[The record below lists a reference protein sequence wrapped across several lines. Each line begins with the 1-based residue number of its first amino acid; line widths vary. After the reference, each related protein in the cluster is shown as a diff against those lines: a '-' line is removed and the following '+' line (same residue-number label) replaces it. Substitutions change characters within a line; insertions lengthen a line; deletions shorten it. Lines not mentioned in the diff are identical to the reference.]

1 MADNQETRIAA
12 LEAKVQ
18 ELDALVSLA
27 LRLLAVEKPISA
39 VMERYGATEAEDLA
53 VHALLDDVAKRAEQ
67 GGMYAPSFGGFV
79 GELFERFPG
88 VREQGVCGAV
98 ARHAQSRSR
107 QLSQA
112 PCVCRCSGLAEMD
125 LKRLGPY
132 DILSP
137 LGAGG
142 CGEVYKA
149 RDTRLDSHSSH
160 QYSAGAIRPATCSSA
175 TTSNS

>member
-88 VREQGVCGAV
+88 VRGNKEFVALLLDTLKVDRASYHKLHAYVAAQGW
-98 ARHAQSRSR
+98 
-107 QLSQA
+107 
-112 PCVCRCSGLAEMD
+112 P
-125 LKRLGPY
+125 KW
-132 DILSP
+132 
-137 LGAGG
+137 
-142 CGEVYKA
+142 
-149 RDTRLDSHSSH
+149 T
-160 QYSAGAIRPATCSSA
+160 
-175 TTSNS
+175 